1 MPTMAFAPRSAA
13 WASMRAKASS
23 RVFSHS
29 PVKSVMSPPTSV
41 CSVPP
46 SVPNKLRERTTMPRT
61 TPRFRTIRWPGNSR
75 AVVTRFGSIGVVMG
89 IVPSRLRFYSSRLD
103 LDVSVFEG
111 NVALD
116 RGHQLRE
123 LGEGQRL
130 RAVRPCLLGDRM
142 HLDQDAVGPGRHGR
156 FGHRDDERALAG
168 RMG

>member
-13 WASMRAKASS
+13 WSSMRAKASS

-46 SVPNKLRERTTMPRT
+46 SVPNRLRERTTMPRT
-61 TPRFRTIRWPGNSR
+61 TPRFRTIRWPGSSK

-89 IVPSRLRFYSSRLD
+89 IIPSRLRFYSSRLD
-103 LDVSVFEG
+103 VFVFEG
-111 NVALD
+111 DVAFD

-130 RAVRPCLLGDRM
+130 RSVRPCLLGVRV
-142 HLDQDAVGPGRHGR
+142 HLDQDAVGSGCHGR
-156 FGHRDDERALAG
+156 FGHRGDERA
-168 RMG
+168 